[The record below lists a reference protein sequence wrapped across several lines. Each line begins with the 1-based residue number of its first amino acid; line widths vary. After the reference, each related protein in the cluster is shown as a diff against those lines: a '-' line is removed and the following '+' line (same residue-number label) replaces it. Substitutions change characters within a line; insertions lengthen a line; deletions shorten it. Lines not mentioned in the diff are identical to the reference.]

1 MIVARK
7 QRRLQEL
14 IARYNEQVRLCLEE
28 FQTAVVAYCEGH
40 DRERLAE
47 DSVRVRRAE
56 SLADDIRRE
65 IEVLMYSK
73 ALFPES
79 RGDILGLLE
88 TMDKV
93 PNQAEAAVRMVLNQY
108 LVVPDELVPSVR
120 EMVQISRHCIDE
132 MVGAVD
138 SLFTNSL
145 NANAYVGKVDQ
156 LESDVDHIE
165 EQLIRTI
172 FSGNA
177 EGWMKIL
184 LRDFVRKVASIS
196 DRAENTTD
204 RIRIMVA
211 KRSI

>member
-1 MIVARK
+1 MIVTRK
-7 QRRLQEL
+7 QRRVQEL
-14 IARYNEQVRLCLEE
+14 ITQYNEQVDICLEE
-28 FQTAVVAYCEGH
+28 FQSAVIAYCDRH
-40 DRERLAE
+40 DREKLAE
-47 DSVRVRRAE
+47 DSVKVRRAE
-56 SLADDIRRE
+56 SRADDIRRE

-93 PNQAEAAVRMVLNQY
+93 PNQAEAAVRMVLNQH
-108 LVVPDELVPSVR
+108 LVIPADLVPETR
-120 EMVQISRHCIDE
+120 EMVQVSRHCIEE
-132 MVGAVD
+132 MIGAVD
-138 SLFTNSL
+138 SLFSNSL
-145 NANAYVGKVDQ
+145 NATAYVGKVDQ
-156 LESDVDHIE
+156 LESDVDHLE
-165 EQLIRTI
+165 EQLISRI
-172 FSGNA
+172 FTGSE

>member
-1 MIVARK
+1 MIVPRK
-7 QRRLQEL
+7 QRRVQEL
-14 IARYNEQVRLCLEE
+14 ITQYNEQVDICLEE
-28 FQTAVVAYCEGH
+28 FQSAVIAYCDRH
-40 DRERLAE
+40 DREKLAE
-47 DSVRVRRAE
+47 DSVKVRSAE
-56 SLADDIRRE
+56 SRADDIRRE

-93 PNQAEAAVRMVLNQY
+93 PNQAEAAVRMVLNQH
-108 LVVPDELVPSVR
+108 LVIPADLVPETR
-120 EMVQISRHCIDE
+120 EMVQVSRHCIEE
-132 MVGAVD
+132 MIGAVD
-138 SLFTNSL
+138 SLFSNSL
-145 NANAYVGKVDQ
+145 NATAYVGKVDQ
-156 LESDVDHIE
+156 LESDVDHLE
-165 EQLIRTI
+165 EQLISRI
-172 FSGNA
+172 FTGSE

>member
-1 MIVARK
+1 MITKK

-14 IARYNEQVRLCLEE
+14 IAQYNEQVHLCLEE
-28 FQTAVVAYCEGH
+28 FQSAVIAYCDGH
-40 DRERLAE
+40 DREKLAE
-47 DSVRVRRAE
+47 DSVKVRRAE
-56 SLADDIRRE
+56 SRADDIRRE

-93 PNQAEAAVRMVLNQY
+93 PNQAEAAVRMVLNQH
-108 LVVPDELVPSVR
+108 LVIPADLVPETR
-120 EMVQISRHCIDE
+120 EMVQVSRHCIEE
-132 MVGAVD
+132 MIGAVD
-138 SLFTNSL
+138 SLFSNSL
-145 NANAYVGKVDQ
+145 NATAYVGKVDQ
-156 LESDVDHIE
+156 LESDVDHLE
-165 EQLIRTI
+165 EQLISRI
-172 FSGNA
+172 FTGSE